1 MSPGDDARHDLLLAR
16 RQIVQKCPD
25 LSATCFDKHF
35 ALLTGE
41 SIGDTCQQFL
51 VVQGLF
57 EEIDGESA
65 KGFACRGNVAMT
77 GHDDDRQFAIRL
89 VQAFLD
95 RQAVHAGHVDVEQH
109 ASPPFFFI
117 RFQKTFGIPIN
128 GHTIILDT
136 QQEAQ
141 GIADG
146 RIVIN
151 NEYGQVFRHF
161 QLLRESAGKL

>member
-1 MSPGDDARHDLLLAR
+1 M
-16 RQIVQKCPD
+16 
-25 LSATCFDKHF
+25 TC
-35 ALLTGE
+35 
-41 SIGDTCQQFL
+41 
-51 VVQGLF
+51 
-57 EEIDGESA
+57 
-65 KGFACRGNVAMT
+65 
-77 GHDDDRQFAIRL
+77 HDDDRQFATRL

-141 GIADG
+141 GMQDEAQAY
-146 RIVIN
+146 RRKALRAA
-151 NEYGQVFRHF
+151 VFGLV
-161 QLLRESAGKL
+161 LLGVSLLTGWW